1 MYPFSEKIRCSTY
14 TTIVYVQGCIPVNL
28 KINQGPGDRE
38 ELKITSLLNNGHVKA
53 NKINFV
59 FF

>member
-14 TTIVYVQGCIPVNL
+14 TTIVYVQGCIPVNQ